1 MEREDLLLKLNWF
14 YSLEESQVELY
25 LAQSKKFKG
34 TYESIVFERTAL
46 VEQQHAD
53 RLAAVIRA
61 LGGEPHRL
69 GDVLS
74 PLFGGFLGKTLAFT
88 GLKKTLQG
96 NIRIENKAMAD
107 YVALLKRVG
116 AAFGPELQTVLQ
128 HNLVDEDVH
137 TAWFARRLADYELL
151 DLED

>member
-61 LGGEPHRL
+61 LAANPTGSGMC
-69 GDVLS
+69 S
-74 PLFGGFLGKTLAFT
+74 PRCLAVSSVKLWPLR
-88 GLKKTLQG
+88 G
-96 NIRIENKAMAD
+96 
-107 YVALLKRVG
+107 
-116 AAFGPELQTVLQ
+116 
-128 HNLVDEDVH
+128 
-137 TAWFARRLADYELL
+137 
-151 DLED
+151 